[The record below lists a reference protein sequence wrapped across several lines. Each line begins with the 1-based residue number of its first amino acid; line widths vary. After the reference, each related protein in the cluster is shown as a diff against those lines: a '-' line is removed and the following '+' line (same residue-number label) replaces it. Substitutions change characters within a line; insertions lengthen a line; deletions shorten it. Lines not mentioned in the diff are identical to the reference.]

1 MILMSASSVIVGSDL
16 PSHRDWRRGF
26 KKKESLLSNV
36 IPSSFFQ
43 SSAVDSVEA
52 INVYSVWSINC
63 QLTVAFIRS
72 KPSKEIMT
80 EVSSFSETKSK
91 CISEFCIKSIS
102 EQIFIVYLT
111 RAYS

>member
-16 PSHRDWRRGF
+16 PSHRDRRHGF

-52 INVYSVWSINC
+52 INVYSV
-63 QLTVAFIRS
+63 
-72 KPSKEIMT
+72 
-80 EVSSFSETKSK
+80 
-91 CISEFCIKSIS
+91 
-102 EQIFIVYLT
+102 
-111 RAYS
+111 